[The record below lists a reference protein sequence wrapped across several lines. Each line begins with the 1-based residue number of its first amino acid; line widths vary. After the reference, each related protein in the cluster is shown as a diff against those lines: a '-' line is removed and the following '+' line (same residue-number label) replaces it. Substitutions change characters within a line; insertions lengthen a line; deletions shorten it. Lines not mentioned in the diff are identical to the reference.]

1 MTAEQSG
8 LQDSGPQIEQWSRSM
23 LKSHVSDGLVESLSK
38 LFFTVKDRRS
48 KLYLVLCSIL
58 YL

>member
-1 MTAEQSG
+1 M
-8 LQDSGPQIEQWSRSM
+8 EQWVPST
-23 LKSHVSDGLVESLSK
+23 LKSHVSDGLLGISGK